1 MQTYTDQVRRN
12 DTIRHYHNVN
22 YACHTTH
29 WSQLH
34 GALQGWQNN
43 TRDDAIVVA
52 TAAACVRTSAA
63 DAHYWKIYD
72 GPKKG
77 SLSHE
82 K

>member
-1 MQTYTDQVRRN
+1 MSTMSSHYTLLVV
-12 DTIRHYHNVN
+12 ISHP
-22 YACHTTH
+22 C
-29 WSQLH
+29 LH
-34 GALQGWQNN
+34 HRAAAKI
-43 TRDDAIVVA
+43 TRDDAIVVKVVA